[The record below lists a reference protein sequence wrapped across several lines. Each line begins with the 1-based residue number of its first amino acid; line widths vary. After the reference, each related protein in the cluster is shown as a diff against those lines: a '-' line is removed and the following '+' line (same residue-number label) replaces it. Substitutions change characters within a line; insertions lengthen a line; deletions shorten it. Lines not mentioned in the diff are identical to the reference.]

1 MGYFFL
7 KKYFWVTILP
17 LQVLK
22 LSAVN
27 LELDELAL
35 LEGLRKNDKQSIERL
50 YELNYPVIQS
60 FILKNNGSADDARDV
75 FQEAMLVLFEKVS
88 AGNFELQSKIL
99 TYIYSVSRRIWLK
112 KLQRMQ
118 RFGHLIEDQN
128 EHLAVEEDLEEQQR
142 KDEAYSQMDKAL
154 SKLGEPC
161 KSLIEAF
168 YIQKK
173 HMLEI
178 ADLFGYTNADNAKNQ
193 KYKCLMRLK
202 KLFFKEFK
210 S

>member
-1 MGYFFL
+1 
-7 KKYFWVTILP
+7 
-17 LQVLK
+17 
-22 LSAVN
+22 
-27 LELDELAL
+27 
-35 LEGLRKNDKQSIERL
+35 
-50 YELNYPVIQS
+50 
-60 FILKNNGSADDARDV
+60 
-75 FQEAMLVLFEKVS
+75 
-88 AGNFELQSKIL
+88 
-99 TYIYSVSRRIWLK
+99 
-112 KLQRMQ
+112 MQ
-118 RFGHLIEDQN
+118 RFGHLIEDHDEQ
-128 EHLAVEEDLEEQQR
+128 LAVEEDLEEQQR
-142 KDEAYSQMDKAL
+142 KDEAYNQMDKAL

-193 KYKCLMRLK
+193 KYKCLLRLK

>member
-1 MGYFFL
+1 
-7 KKYFWVTILP
+7 
-17 LQVLK
+17 
-22 LSAVN
+22 VN

>member
-1 MGYFFL
+1 
-7 KKYFWVTILP
+7 
-17 LQVLK
+17 
-22 LSAVN
+22 VN
-27 LELDELAL
+27 PEMDELVL
-35 LEGLRKNDKQSIERL
+35 LEGLRKNDKKSIERL

-60 FILKNNGSADDARDV
+60 FILNNSGSADDARDV
-75 FQEAMLVLFEKVS
+75 FQEAIMVLYQKVS
-88 AGNFELQSKIL
+88 SGNFELQSKIL

-118 RFGHLIEDQN
+118 RFGTLIEDHD
-128 EHLAVEEDLEEQQR
+128 EYLVVEEDLEEQQR
-142 KDEAYSQMDKAL
+142 KDEAYNQMDKAL